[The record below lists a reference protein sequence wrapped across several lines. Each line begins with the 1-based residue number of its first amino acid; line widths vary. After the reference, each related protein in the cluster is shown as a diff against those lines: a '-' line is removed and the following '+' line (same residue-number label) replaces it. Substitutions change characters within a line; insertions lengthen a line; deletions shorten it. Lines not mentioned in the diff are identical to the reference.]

1 VYIGEVLWGRL
12 LSLYDLS
19 DYKYIGSDKV
29 FAIGLG
35 TYNIK
40 SYDKA
45 LDAFIYAITRGVN
58 LIDTAEMYDSGRAEE
73 FVGQIVKHVGR
84 SSVFITTKI
93 LPSRLVDRDQVLKAA
108 HESLRRLGVSSVDLI
123 LIHWPNENMS
133 ITEQVRNFEVVYEYG
148 LARYIGVSNFDL
160 AQLRE
165 AIEATRKAEI
175 VVNQVHYSVLT
186 RHYVEKELL
195 PYCVEK
201 GITLQAYTPLERG
214 SVVVNPIIVKVARK
228 YSKTPIQV
236 ALNYLISHKSVV
248 AIPKS
253 ENINHVQEI
262 LSSAGWRLKVEDLEY
277 IKKYA

>member
-1 VYIGEVLWGRL
+1 M
-12 LSLYDLS
+12 SLYDLS
-19 DYKYIGSDKV
+19 DHKYIGSDKI

-45 LDAFIYAITRGVN
+45 LDAFLYAITRGVN

-73 FVGQIVKHVGR
+73 FVGQVVKHVGR
-84 SSVFITTKI
+84 STVFITTKI
-93 LPSRLVDRDQVLKAA
+93 LPSRLVDKDLVLKAA
-108 HESLRRLGVSSVDLI
+108 QESLRRLGVSSADLI
-123 LIHWPNENMS
+123 LIHWPNDRMS

-175 VVNQVHYSVLT
+175 VVDQVHYSVLT
-186 RHYVEKELL
+186 RYYVEKELL
-195 PYCVEK
+195 PYCLEK
-201 GITLQAYTPLERG
+201 NITIQAYTPLERG
-214 SVVVNPIIVKVARK
+214 GVVVNPVIVKIAKK
-228 YSKTPIQV
+228 YGKTPVQV
-236 ALNYLISHKSVV
+236 ALNYLISHRNVI

-253 ENINHVQEI
+253 ERVNHVQEI
-262 LSSAGWRLKVEDLEY
+262 LGSTGWRLKIEDLEY
-277 IKKYA
+277 IKRYA